1 MAQIV
6 LQLDGPNDGVLEKK
20 RARLPGGTWVSHTL
34 RECHSGRSLMAYPSQ
49 CLNATRNREMNKLAA
64 R

>member
-1 MAQIV
+1 MTQFI
-6 LQLDGPNDGVLEKK
+6 LDGSNDGTAEKK
-20 RARLPGGTWVSHTL
+20 RSQLPGGTWVSHTQ
-34 RECHSGRSLMAYPSQ
+34 RECHSEGLLMEYPSQ